1 MEYFL
6 AIGLTLLAAW
16 SIIRL
21 NGYKVSKTLTDIKYR
36 QSDIHESIRTLIP
49 KKLNNKEKI
58 ESQSAKHAANT
69 MIKIIVIDN
78 RAYWVKDNVFYS
90 ADTDNGDIV
99 SPTAEPVDISTMSK
113 KDIDKMLFILDNLRK
128 GIQND
133 SGSSGNEWL

>member
-21 NGYKVSKTLTDIKYR
+21 NGYKVSKTLTSIKYR

-58 ESQSAKHAANT
+58 ESQSVKHAANT
-69 MIKIIVIDN
+69 MIKIIVIDSK
-78 RAYWVKDNVFYS
+78 AYWVKDNVFYS
-90 ADTDNGDIV
+90 ADTDNGDII
-99 SPTAEPVDISTMSK
+99 SPTAEPIDISTMSK

-133 SGSSGNEWL
+133 SGSSGNE

>member
-21 NGYKVSKTLTDIKYR
+21 NGYKVSKTLTSIKYR

-69 MIKIIVIDN
+69 MIKIIVIDSK
-78 RAYWVKDNVFYS
+78 AYWVKDNVFYS

-99 SPTAEPVDISTMSK
+99 SPTAEPVEISTMSK

-133 SGSSGNEWL
+133 SGSSGNE

>member
-21 NGYKVSKTLTDIKYR
+21 NGYKVSKTLTSIKYR

-58 ESQSAKHAANT
+58 ESQSVKHAANT
-69 MIKIIVIDN
+69 MIKIIVIDSK
-78 RAYWVKDNVFYS
+78 AYWVKDNVFYS
-90 ADTDNGDIV
+90 AETDNGDII
-99 SPTAEPVDISTMSK
+99 SPTAEPVNISTMSK

-133 SGSSGNEWL
+133 SGSSGNE

>member
-133 SGSSGNEWL
+133 SGSSGNE

>member
-21 NGYKVSKTLTDIKYR
+21 NGYKISKTLKNIKYS
-36 QSDIHESIRTLIP
+36 QSDINESVRHLIP
-49 KKLNNKEKI
+49 RKLNNKEKI
-58 ESQSAKHAANT
+58 ESQSAKHAAST

-78 RAYWVKDNVFYS
+78 KAYWVKDNVFYF
-90 ADTDNGDIV
+90 ADADNGDIV
-99 SPTAEPVDISTMSK
+99 SPTAEPVDISAMSK

-128 GIQND
+128 GNVD
-133 SGSSGNEWL
+133 DSSGTGNE

>member
-21 NGYKVSKTLTDIKYR
+21 NGYKVSKTLTNIKYR

-69 MIKIIVIDN
+69 MIKIIVIDSK
-78 RAYWVKDNVFYS
+78 AYWVKDNVFYS
-90 ADTDNGDIV
+90 AETDNGDII

-133 SGSSGNEWL
+133 SGSSGNE

>member
-21 NGYKVSKTLTDIKYR
+21 NGYKVSKTLKGIKYR
-36 QSDIHESIRTLIP
+36 QSDIHESVRAFIP
-49 KKLNNKEKI
+49 KKINNKEKI

-113 KDIDKMLFILDNLRK
+113 QDMDKMLFILDNLRK

-133 SGSSGNEWL
+133 SGSTGNE

>member
-1 MEYFL
+1 MEYL
-6 AIGLTLLAAW
+6 LSISLTLVLIW
-16 SIIRL
+16 SIIKL
-21 NGYKVSKTLTDIKYR
+21 NGYKVSKTLKGIKYT
-36 QSDIHESIRTLIP
+36 QSDIHESIRAFIP
-49 KKLNNKEKI
+49 KKINNKKKI

-133 SGSSGNEWL
+133 SGSSGNE

>member
-1 MEYFL
+1 MQYFL
-6 AIGLTLLAAW
+6 AIGLTLLSAW

-21 NGYKVSKTLTDIKYR
+21 SGYKVSKTLTNIKYS
-36 QSDIHESIRTLIP
+36 QSDIHESIRKFVP

-78 RAYWVKDNVFYS
+78 KAYWVKDNIFYFS
-90 ADTDNGDIV
+90 DTSNGDV
-99 SPTAEPVDISTMSK
+99 VGSTAEPVDISTMSK
-113 KDIDKMLFILDNLRK
+113 KDINKMLFILDNLRK

-133 SGSSGNEWL
+133 SGSSGNE

>member
-6 AIGLTLLAAW
+6 AIGLTLLSAW

-21 NGYKVSKTLTDIKYR
+21 SGYKVSKTLTNIKYS
-36 QSDIHESIRTLIP
+36 QSDIHESIRKFVP

-78 RAYWVKDNVFYS
+78 KAYWVKDNIFYFS
-90 ADTDNGDIV
+90 DTSNGDV
-99 SPTAEPVDISTMSK
+99 VGSTAEPVDISTMSK
-113 KDIDKMLFILDNLRK
+113 KDINKMLFILDNLRK

-133 SGSSGNEWL
+133 SGSSGNE

>member
-21 NGYKVSKTLTDIKYR
+21 NGYKVSKTLTNIKYR

-49 KKLNNKEKI
+49 KKVNNKEKI

-133 SGSSGNEWL
+133 SGSSGNE

>member
-21 NGYKVSKTLTDIKYR
+21 NGYKVSKTLTSIKYR

-69 MIKIIVIDN
+69 MIKIIVIDSK
-78 RAYWVKDNVFYS
+78 AYWVKDNVFYS
-90 ADTDNGDIV
+90 AETDNGDII

-133 SGSSGNEWL
+133 SGSSGNE

>member
-1 MEYFL
+1 MQYFL
-6 AIGLTLLAAW
+6 AIGLTLLSAW

-21 NGYKVSKTLTDIKYR
+21 SGYKVSKTLTNIKYS
-36 QSDIHESIRTLIP
+36 QSDIHESIRKFVP

-78 RAYWVKDNVFYS
+78 KAYWVKDNIFYFS
-90 ADTDNGDIV
+90 DTSNGDV
-99 SPTAEPVDISTMSK
+99 VGSTAEPVDISTMSK
-113 KDIDKMLFILDNLRK
+113 KDINKMLFILDNLRK

-133 SGSSGNEWL
+133 SCSSGNE

>member
-21 NGYKVSKTLTDIKYR
+21 NGYKVSKTLTNIKYT
-36 QSDIHESIRTLIP
+36 QSDIHESIRAFVP
-49 KKLNNKEKI
+49 QKLNNKEKI
-58 ESQSAKHAANT
+58 ESQSAKHAAST

-78 RAYWVKDNVFYS
+78 KAYWVKDNVFYS

-99 SPTAEPVDISTMSK
+99 SPTAEPVDISTMSR

-133 SGSSGNEWL
+133 SGSAGNE

>member
-6 AIGLTLLAAW
+6 AVGLTLLAAW

-21 NGYKVSKTLTDIKYR
+21 NGYKVSKTLMNIKYS
-36 QSDIHESIRTLIP
+36 QSDIHESIRAFIP

-58 ESQSAKHAANT
+58 ESQSAKHAAST
-69 MIKIIVIDN
+69 MIKIIVIDDK
-78 RAYWVKDNVFYS
+78 AYWVKDNVFYF
-90 ADTDNGDIV
+90 ADTDNGDII
-99 SPTAEPVDISTMSK
+99 SPTAEPVDIATMSK

-133 SGSSGNEWL
+133 SGSSGNE

>member
-21 NGYKVSKTLTDIKYR
+21 NGYKVSKTLTSIKYR

-69 MIKIIVIDN
+69 MIKIIVIDSK
-78 RAYWVKDNVFYS
+78 AYWVKDNVFYS
-90 ADTDNGDIV
+90 ADTDNGDII
-99 SPTAEPVDISTMSK
+99 SPTAEPIDISTMSK

-133 SGSSGNEWL
+133 SGSSGNE

>member
-21 NGYKVSKTLTDIKYR
+21 NGYKISKTLTSIKYR

-58 ESQSAKHAANT
+58 ESQSVKHAANT
-69 MIKIIVIDN
+69 MIKIIVIDSK
-78 RAYWVKDNVFYS
+78 AYWVKDNVFYS
-90 ADTDNGDIV
+90 ADTDNGDII
-99 SPTAEPVDISTMSK
+99 SPTAEPIDISTMSK

-133 SGSSGNEWL
+133 SGSSGNE

>member
-21 NGYKVSKTLTDIKYR
+21 NGYKVSKTLTNIKYR

-69 MIKIIVIDN
+69 MIKIIVIDSK
-78 RAYWVKDNVFYS
+78 AYWVKDNVFYS

-133 SGSSGNEWL
+133 SGSSGNE

>member
-1 MEYFL
+1 
-6 AIGLTLLAAW
+6 LAAW

-133 SGSSGNEWL
+133 SGSSGNE